1 MSETL
6 IELNITD
13 RVGRLVLQR
22 PATGNAFNGPMVA
35 QLLDAL
41 RRANGEADI
50 LVISAAGDDFSL
62 GRDRNE
68 PKGAHPPF
76 DAFSLITDVNT
87 TLSSFPGIVL
97 SAVQGRAFGFAVG
110 LVMKSDLAIAA
121 EGARFAFDE
130 VQKGIPPM
138 FIMAEIFD
146 HVPPKSALDWI
157 LSGREVSANEAHGLG
172 LLSRVVP
179 DDRLQA
185 AVEDLVREL
194 RLRDAAVLRAC
205 KRYAG
210 AIAQVPRPARAAV
223 ALVEQTRFA
232 EGKR

>member
-1 MSETL
+1 
-6 IELNITD
+6 
-13 RVGRLVLQR
+13 
-22 PATGNAFNGPMVA
+22 
-35 QLLDAL
+35 
-41 RRANGEADI
+41 
-50 LVISAAGDDFSL
+50 
-62 GRDRNE
+62 
-68 PKGAHPPF
+68 
-76 DAFSLITDVNT
+76 
-87 TLSSFPGIVL
+87 
-97 SAVQGRAFGFAVG
+97 
-110 LVMKSDLAIAA
+110 MKSDLAIAA

-194 RLRDAAVLRAC
+194 RSRDAAVLRAC